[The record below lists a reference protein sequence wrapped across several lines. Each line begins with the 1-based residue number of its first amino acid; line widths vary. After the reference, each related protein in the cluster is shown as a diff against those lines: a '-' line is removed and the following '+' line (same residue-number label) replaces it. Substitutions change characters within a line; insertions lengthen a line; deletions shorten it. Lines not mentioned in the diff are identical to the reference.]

1 MGFQNRLLGMILRGV
16 GALLL
21 LCWLSGMVGVDPKMA
36 LALLLVVVAFSS
48 AGSMMRSFQKLLVVV
63 VLVLMFPLLL
73 SQAFNSAD
81 PLPIL
86 LSLALVSLCAYW
98 IRERRLRKR
107 LRQTKVRGVEWTPVL
122 PSKGLE
128 S

>member
-1 MGFQNRLLGMILRGV
+1 
-16 GALLL
+16 
-21 LCWLSGMVGVDPKMA
+21 MVGVDPKMA

>member
-1 MGFQNRLLGMILRGV
+1 MRFQDRLFGMILRAV
-16 GALLL
+16 LALLL
-21 LCWLSGMVGVDPKMA
+21 LCWLSGMVGVDPKLA

-48 AGSMMRSFQKLLVVV
+48 AGSMMRSLQKLFVVV

-73 SQAFNSAD
+73 SQAFHSSD

-107 LRQTKVRGVEWTPVL
+107 RRQTKVRGVERTPGL
-122 PSKGLE
+122 PSNGFE

>member
-1 MGFQNRLLGMILRGV
+1 MGFQNRLFGMILRGV
-16 GALLL
+16 LALLF
-21 LCWLSGMVGVDPKMA
+21 LCWLSGMVGVDPKLA
-36 LALLLVVVAFSS
+36 LALSLVVVAFSS

-73 SQAFNSAD
+73 SQAFNSSD

-107 LRQTKVRGVEWTPVL
+107 HRQTKVRGAERTPVL
-122 PSKGLE
+122 PSNGFE

>member
-1 MGFQNRLLGMILRGV
+1 MGFQNRLFGMILRGV
-16 GALLL
+16 LALLL
-21 LCWLSGMVGVDPKMA
+21 LCWLSGMVGVDPKLA
-36 LALLLVVVAFSS
+36 LALLLVVGAFSS
-48 AGSMMRSFQKLLVVV
+48 AGSMMRSVQKLLVVA

-73 SQAFNSAD
+73 SQAFNSSD

-107 LRQTKVRGVEWTPVL
+107 RRQTKVQGVERTPVL
-122 PSKGLE
+122 PSNGLE